1 MFVVPR
7 KRRGFSLIELLVLLA
22 ILAILVSILVPVLM
36 RSRETDRRVRC
47 VDNLRAVQQAL
58 SAYASVNGKNLPRVT
73 YEPSRAAT
81 GYVAYTGADSP
92 DPFARGSQVRPN
104 DVTASLFLLVRA
116 GLVPPGRFI
125 CPSRGS
131 TSDAAPSAQRSNF
144 AGRRELSYSYASPFS
159 AAPGYRL
166 NSDLLKPDFAVVA
179 DKNPGTGGGDD
190 VTAPAHDAG
199 PFALARANSNNH
211 GQAGQNVLYADGHVQ
226 FQSTPYCG
234 VGNGLVRDNIYTAL
248 SAAALPEGQ
257 EPPVAGKGVI
267 ARDLGPNWAGDSFLV
282 PTDDE

>member
-1 MFVVPR
+1 MAT
-7 KRRGFSLIELLVLLA
+7 L
-22 ILAILVSILVPVLM
+22 

-58 SAYASVNGKNLPRVT
+58 AAYASANGKNLPRVI

-81 GYVAYTGADSP
+81 GYVAYTGAESP

-104 DVTASLFLLVRA
+104 DVTASLWLLVRA
-116 GLVPPGRFI
+116 GLVAPGRFI
-125 CPSRGS
+125 CPSTGDRA
-131 TSDAAPSAQRSNF
+131 DVAPINQRSNF
-144 AGRRELSYSYASPFS
+144 GGAGRLSYSYASPFS

-166 NSDLLKPDFAVVA
+166 NSDLLKPDFAVLA
-179 DKNPGTGGGDD
+179 DKNPGTAGGDN
-190 VTAPAHDAG
+190 VTGPAYDAG
-199 PFALARANSNNH
+199 PFALAKANSNNH
-211 GQAGQNVLYADGHVQ
+211 GKAGQNVLYADGHVQ

-234 VGNGLVRDNIYTAL
+234 VGAALVRDNIYTAL
-248 SAAALPEGQ
+248 SAAPLSEGR

-267 ARDLGPNWAGDSFLV
+267 ARDLGAAWAGDSFLV